1 MIRPA
6 PQPEPTPPAAVAP
19 PGLAG
24 FRLLKPSDVTAA
36 LQLGSRRPDQVLR
49 RLQEQGLR
57 VLKIDGRLRVRPQ
70 DLDEF
75 VAHVA
80 EAAECKENSR

>member
-6 PQPEPTPPAAVAP
+6 PQPDPTSPAAVAP

-24 FRLLKPSDVTAA
+24 FRLLKPVDVVEA
-36 LQLGSRRPDQVLR
+36 LQLGSRRPDQVIR
-49 RLQEQGLR
+49 RLQAQGLR
-57 VLKIDGRLRVRPQ
+57 VLKLDGRLRVRPQ
-70 DLDEF
+70 DLEEF
-75 VAHVA
+75 VGRMA